1 MLCKKLSRLKMDLMW
16 ILPLCLNQA
25 ATVTV
30 SYVIIVYLKH
40 KPLGQ
45 QTLFDLLLHDLLIV
59 VIFSTS
65 VFSSVIFLSRFH
77 AAFPAIFLPPNLIF
91 TKVLCLTY
99 YFSYVVLCINQI
111 LTFILRIISV
121 FFVGYLVMG

>member
-1 MLCKKLSRLKMDLMW
+1 MDLMW
-16 ILPLCLNQA
+16 ILPFCLNQA

-30 SYVIIVYLKH
+30 SYVIMLYLKH

-45 QTLFDLLLHDLLIV
+45 QTLFDLLLHDQLMV

-65 VFSSVIFLSRFH
+65 VFSSVIVLSRFH
-77 AAFPAIFLPPNLIF
+77 AAFPAIFLPPNMVFI
-91 TKVLCLTY
+91 KILCLTY
-99 YFSYVVLCINQI
+99 YFCYVVLCINHI

-121 FFVGYLVMG
+121 LFVGYLVMG